1 MVITGISM
9 ALVVVAISVMWI
21 AIVYERTMLTFG
33 HSYKNYTVK
42 KLKCSKIRLGLK
54 KIGTGGKLMDNYNV
68 TRRVATKITDRFSS
82 MLRNLE
88 DDFEE
93 EIVVCCLMKYY
104 NLCSVPVKDEG
115 GMDMGVDEDLLWA
128 IERILQ
134 DFMGP
139 SDFNAWMLSVKE
151 NNNGR

>member
-1 MVITGISM
+1 MDKY
-9 ALVVVAISVMWI
+9 AVMTE
-21 AIVYERTMLTFG
+21 Y
-33 HSYKNYTVK
+33 
-42 KLKCSKIRLGLK
+42 
-54 KIGTGGKLMDNYNV
+54 
-68 TRRVATKITDRFSS
+68 VATKITDRFSS

-134 DFMGP
+134 DFMST

>member
-1 MVITGISM
+1 MS
-9 ALVVVAISVMWI
+9 
-21 AIVYERTMLTFG
+21 
-33 HSYKNYTVK
+33 
-42 KLKCSKIRLGLK
+42 
-54 KIGTGGKLMDNYNV
+54 DYNV

-93 EIVVCCLMKYY
+93 EIVVCSLMKYY
-104 NLCSVPVKDEG
+104 KLCSVPVKDEG

-134 DFMGP
+134 DFMATP
-139 SDFNAWMLSVKE
+139 DFNDWMLTVK
-151 NNNGR
+151 GKRPSKCGD

>member
-1 MVITGISM
+1 MS
-9 ALVVVAISVMWI
+9 
-21 AIVYERTMLTFG
+21 
-33 HSYKNYTVK
+33 
-42 KLKCSKIRLGLK
+42 
-54 KIGTGGKLMDNYNV
+54 DYNV

-93 EIVVCCLMKYY
+93 EIVVCSLMKYY

-134 DFMGP
+134 DFMAP
-139 SDFNAWMLSVKE
+139 SDFSAWMLTRK
-151 NNNGR
+151 GQG

>member
-1 MVITGISM
+1 MS
-9 ALVVVAISVMWI
+9 
-21 AIVYERTMLTFG
+21 
-33 HSYKNYTVK
+33 
-42 KLKCSKIRLGLK
+42 
-54 KIGTGGKLMDNYNV
+54 DYNV

-134 DFMGP
+134 DFMST
-139 SDFNAWMLSVKE
+139 SDFNAWMLSIKDKRP
-151 NNNGR
+151 NKCGD